1 MKQILADESVDFRIV
16 TALRSNDF
24 LFPTNNLTTT
34 SVIVGRCYH

>member
-16 TALRSNDF
+16 IAFRSNDF

-34 SVIVGRCYH
+34 AAIGGQCYH